1 MRTFCTEGPVNRKEN
16 YFVPRTALIAMGMK
30 KVEQWRYFT
39 IFAPRQSGKTTYFQF
54 LVEAISQKE
63 TNDLPIWISFESLG
77 KVDPA
82 YFLRA
87 LHERL
92 DLELKVWENQLAV
105 PEGIAPFQNIDDIA
119 GRIREFC
126 IVQKKNLVMVI
137 DEVEGLKS
145 EETLNAF
152 LHMIRSVYH
161 KKEQYRLR
169 SVILTGVSN
178 ITGILQ
184 DTASPFNIADQID
197 MPYFTREEVF
207 DLLGQHEAETGQHF
221 EADVK
226 EGIFEQTLGQP
237 GLVNALA
244 RDLVEKK
251 CPDGELI
258 DPQSLYHTLDDFT
271 EYYINKNISNII
283 SKAKLYPH
291 IMEEILFGEA
301 VPFKVTHEEIG
312 ILYANGVIDRNEEG
326 DCYIPIPLYKKALY
340 HHFKPKTNGEKE
352 HFKSPIETYKKYIDE
367 KGLLDVTKLM
377 RRYNDYVRDRGNVVF
392 SQGKASEGVYHYNI
406 DAFFST
412 YAEFAGAKCFV
423 ETPVGGGRVDLLL
436 LQHGKTDIIEVKR
449 YDADLYEKSQGQLKT
464 YLDRSG
470 LSEGHLVMFSE
481 YHDQE
486 SYEKVEMDNKIL
498 HLWVVPVK
506 RKLPSGGMG

>member
-1 MRTFCTEGPVNRKEN
+1 
-16 YFVPRTALIAMGMK
+16 
-30 KVEQWRYFT
+30 
-39 IFAPRQSGKTTYFQF
+39 
-54 LVEAISQKE
+54 
-63 TNDLPIWISFESLG
+63 
-77 KVDPA
+77 
-82 YFLRA
+82 
-87 LHERL
+87 
-92 DLELKVWENQLAV
+92 
-105 PEGIAPFQNIDDIA
+105 
-119 GRIREFC
+119 
-126 IVQKKNLVMVI
+126 
-137 DEVEGLKS
+137 
-145 EETLNAF
+145 
-152 LHMIRSVYH
+152 
-161 KKEQYRLR
+161 
-169 SVILTGVSN
+169 
-178 ITGILQ
+178 
-184 DTASPFNIADQID
+184 
-197 MPYFTREEVF
+197 
-207 DLLGQHEAETGQHF
+207 
-221 EADVK
+221 
-226 EGIFEQTLGQP
+226 
-237 GLVNALA
+237 
-244 RDLVEKK
+244 
-251 CPDGELI
+251 
-258 DPQSLYHTLDDFT
+258 
-271 EYYINKNISNII
+271 
-283 SKAKLYPH
+283 
-291 IMEEILFGEA
+291 
-301 VPFKVTHEEIG
+301 
-312 ILYANGVIDRNEEG
+312 YANGVIDRNEEG